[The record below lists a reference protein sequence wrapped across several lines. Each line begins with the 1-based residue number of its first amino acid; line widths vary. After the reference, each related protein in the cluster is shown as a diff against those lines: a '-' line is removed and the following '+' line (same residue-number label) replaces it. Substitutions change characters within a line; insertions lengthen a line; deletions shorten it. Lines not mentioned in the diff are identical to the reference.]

1 MSVKPTIAESSRE
14 GGDEMENELSDE
26 RGSKTK
32 AAPGLGPGR
41 LSVIYWLSDGL
52 ACEPQ
57 SRSQIFN
64 LRRVILTLGSGGSL
78 HMSING
84 INDKYI
90 DGDIVSPAY
99 CMGIYCQWGSP
110 HQYNKKKNDF

>member
-1 MSVKPTIAESSRE
+1 
-14 GGDEMENELSDE
+14 MENELSDE

-32 AAPGLGPGR
+32 AAPGLEPGR

-78 HMSING
+78 HMSIDG
-84 INDKYI
+84 MNDKYI
-90 DGDIVSPAY
+90 NGEIGHSHHPKCALRQNVAY
-99 CMGIYCQWGSP
+99 ANLFYILRD
-110 HQYNKKKNDF
+110 KKDSAEFSGVRRE